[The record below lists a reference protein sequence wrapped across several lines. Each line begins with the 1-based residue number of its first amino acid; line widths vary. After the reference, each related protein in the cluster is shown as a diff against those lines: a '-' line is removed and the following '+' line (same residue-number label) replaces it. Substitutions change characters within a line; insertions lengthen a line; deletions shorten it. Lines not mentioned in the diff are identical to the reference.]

1 MRCMGD
7 KARTGAHG
15 YASTPQVRTAYA
27 LRICVYLFLFELLF
41 LSELLF
47 SNVDECAAD

>member
-1 MRCMGD
+1 MSGAQD
-7 KARTGAHG
+7 AHLLRTGV
-15 YASTPQVRTAYA
+15 QVRAAYA

-47 SNVDECAAD
+47 SNVDESAAD